1 MTSLKSTDNSFWHN
15 PPWGHGREK
24 FRLGLRP
31 VKHSEWFASDI
42 SKELHAYKQDLL
54 KSDYS
59 DVIAATED
67 SIEAQ
72 NLLAKKLNITK
83 KNYPDLV
90 ADISLSV
97 PDDLCI
103 IQCKG
108 DQRLLAASICSPSY
122 WNIKSKIGKSLKAIH
137 KPVNSLN
144 EKIGNS
150 IEKFIKNAP
159 IDTPFLRE
167 NWFVHGD
174 DQRMHLKP
182 EDFPAGPVDS
192 WIVRSERETLY
203 KYDESYSLFAINVRF
218 QRLSDIFQF
227 NAAKEGLQLSLERMD
242 TDEIEYF
249 GGDKK
254 IKTIHKYITS

>member
-1 MTSLKSTDNSFWHN
+1 MTSLKSTDNNFWHN

>member
-1 MTSLKSTDNSFWHN
+1 MTSLKSTDNNFWHN

-54 KSDYS
+54 KSGYS

>member
-1 MTSLKSTDNSFWHN
+1 MTSLKSTDNNFWHN

-54 KSDYS
+54 KSGYS

-67 SIEAQ
+67 SVEAQ
-72 NLLAKKLNITK
+72 KLLAKKLNITK

>member
-1 MTSLKSTDNSFWHN
+1 MKPRS
-15 PPWGHGREK
+15 
-24 FRLGLRP
+24 
-31 VKHSEWFASDI
+31 
-42 SKELHAYKQDLL
+42 
-54 KSDYS
+54 
-59 DVIAATED
+59 
-67 SIEAQ
+67 
-72 NLLAKKLNITK
+72 LAKKLNITEQ
-83 KNYPDLV
+83 NYQDLV

-103 IQCKG
+103 IECKG

-144 EKIGNS
+144 EKIGNP
-150 IEKFIKNAP
+150 IEKFINNAP

-192 WIVRSERETLY
+192 WIV
-203 KYDESYSLFAINVRF
+203 SLKEKLCIN
-218 QRLSDIFQF
+218 LMSPTHY
-227 NAAKEGLQLSLERMD
+227 LQLTFVFKGCQIFFNLMLQRGFA
-242 TDEIEYF
+242 T
-249 GGDKK
+249 KP
-254 IKTIHKYITS
+254 

>member
-1 MTSLKSTDNSFWHN
+1 M
-15 PPWGHGREK
+15 
-24 FRLGLRP
+24 
-31 VKHSEWFASDI
+31 
-42 SKELHAYKQDLL
+42 
-54 KSDYS
+54 
-59 DVIAATED
+59 
-67 SIEAQ
+67 
-72 NLLAKKLNITK
+72 
-83 KNYPDLV
+83 

-103 IQCKG
+103 IECKG

-144 EKIGNS
+144 EKIGNP
-150 IEKFIKNAP
+150 IEKFINNAP
-159 IDTPFLRE
+159 IDTLFLGRTGSYMGRSK
-167 NWFVHGD
+167 NA
-174 DQRMHLKP
+174 LKARG
-182 EDFPAGPVDS
+182 FSSRPVDS

-203 KYDESYSLFAINVRF
+203 KFDESYSLFAINVRF

-227 NAAKEGLQLSLERMD
+227 DAAKEGLQLSLERMD
-242 TDEIEYF
+242 ADEIEYF

>member
-1 MTSLKSTDNSFWHN
+1 MTSLKYIDNNFWHN
-15 PPWGHGREK
+15 PPWGQGREK

-31 VKHSEWFASDI
+31 VEHSEWFASNI
-42 SKELHAYKQDLL
+42 SKELYAYKQDLL
-54 KSDYS
+54 KTRYS

-67 SIEAQ
+67 AVEAQ
-72 NLLAKKLNITK
+72 DLLAKKLNITE
-83 KNYPDLV
+83 KNYQDLV

-103 IQCKG
+103 IECKG

-122 WNIKSKIGKSLKAIH
+122 WNIKSKIGKSLKEIH

-144 EKIGNS
+144 EKIGNP
-150 IEKFIKNAP
+150 IEKFINNAP
-159 IDTPFLRE
+159 TDTPFLRE

-182 EDFPAGPVDS
+182 EGFPAGPIDS

-203 KYDESYSLFAINVRF
+203 KFDESYSLFAINVRF

-227 NAAKEGLQLSLERMD
+227 DAAKEGLQLSLERMD
-242 TDEIEYF
+242 DDEIEYF

>member
-1 MTSLKSTDNSFWHN
+1 MTSLKSIDNNFWHN

-31 VKHSEWFASDI
+31 VEHSEWFASDI
-42 SKELHAYKQDLL
+42 SKELYAYKQDLL
-54 KSDYS
+54 KTRYS

-67 SIEAQ
+67 SVEAQ
-72 NLLAKKLNITK
+72 DLLAKKLNITEQ
-83 KNYPDLV
+83 NYQDLV

-103 IQCKG
+103 IECKG

-144 EKIGNS
+144 EKIGNP
-150 IEKFIKNAP
+150 IEKFINNAP

-203 KYDESYSLFAINVRF
+203 KFDESYSLFAINVRF

-227 NAAKEGLQLSLERMD
+227 DDAKEGLQLSLERMD
-242 TDEIEYF
+242 ADEIEYF

>member
-1 MTSLKSTDNSFWHN
+1 MTSLKSTDNNFWHN

-54 KSDYS
+54 KSGYS

-67 SIEAQ
+67 SVEAQ
-72 NLLAKKLNITK
+72 KLLAKKLNITK

-137 KPVNSLN
+137 KPVNALN

>member
-1 MTSLKSTDNSFWHN
+1 MTSLKSIDNNFWHN

-31 VKHSEWFASDI
+31 VEYSEWFASDI
-42 SKELHAYKQDLL
+42 SKELYAYKQGLL
-54 KSDYS
+54 KTSYS
-59 DVIAATED
+59 DVIAATDD
-67 SIEAQ
+67 SVEAQ
-72 NLLAKKLNITK
+72 DLLAKKLNITER
-83 KNYPDLV
+83 NYQDLV

-103 IQCKG
+103 IECKG

-122 WNIKSKIGKSLKAIH
+122 WNIRSKIGKSLKAIH

-144 EKIGNS
+144 EKIGNP
-150 IEKFIKNAP
+150 IEKFICNAP

-174 DQRMHLKP
+174 DKRMHLKP

-203 KYDESYSLFAINVRF
+203 KFDESFSLFAINVRF
-218 QRLSDIFQF
+218 QRLSDIFKF
-227 NAAKEGLQLSLERMD
+227 DAAKEGLQLSLERMD
-242 TDEIEYF
+242 AEEIEYF

-254 IKTIHKYITS
+254 IKIIHKYITS